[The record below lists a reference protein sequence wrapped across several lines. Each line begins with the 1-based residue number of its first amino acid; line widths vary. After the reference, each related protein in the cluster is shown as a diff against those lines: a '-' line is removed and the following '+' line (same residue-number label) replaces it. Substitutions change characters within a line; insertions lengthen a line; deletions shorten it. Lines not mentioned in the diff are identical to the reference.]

1 MERKKNSNNTN
12 FYVNNKFSHPFFH
25 FSCCLLLMLLILSTV
40 NIKKIDSYAKYK
52 HPKNIKILLES
63 GMAICDL
70 LTILFPAP
78 GLIYMYTLRNYDKP
92 LGPASVC
99 YIYYFFN
106 ETVPSLFHTASIWL
120 TVGLAFQR

>member
-1 MERKKNSNNTN
+1 MLLAADVADIIDRRRTKKKLILMQKKN
-12 FYVNNKFSHPFFH
+12 
-25 FSCCLLLMLLILSTV
+25 
-40 NIKKIDSYAKYK
+40 K
-52 HPKNIKILLES
+52 HPKKYES

-92 LGPASVC
+92 LGPATVC